1 MFRTYM
7 CRVHIGVE
15 GKRALRNGGNVLTH
29 ATGTFEKMGETT
41 QAAVRTSQESARIF
55 TDYTVKAQELNTQLA
70 RRAVETWID
79 GLRKQTELSQQM
91 TQQLFGKAEEQADV
105 YRSLFGQWGNVP
117 AMRFPFAGMA
127 NDFMFPFQRQ
137 GMRLVETGVRNTEGV
152 IETATFPIANYDEK
166 NVDEISA
173 RLDGLSAEQIRH
185 LRTYEK
191 AHKNRQSLID
201 RFDSKLRTL

>member
-1 MFRTYM
+1 MAHETRTFD
-7 CRVHIGVE
+7 G
-15 GKRALRNGGNVLTH
+15 
-29 ATGTFEKMGETT
+29 MGETAQT
-41 QAAVRTSQESARIF
+41 MVRTSQESARIF

-79 GLRKQTELSQQM
+79 GLRKQTELSQEAAQA
-91 TQQLFGKAEEQADV
+91 LFGKAEEQADV
-105 YRSLFGQWGNVP
+105 YRSFFGQWGSVP
-117 AMRFPFAGMA
+117 TMRFPFAGIA

-137 GMRLVETGVRNTEGV
+137 GMRLVESGAWNAEEF

-185 LRTYEK
+185 LRSYEK
-191 AHKNRQSLID
+191 AHKNRQSLIE
-201 RFDSKLRTL
+201 RFDSKLRAS

>member
-1 MFRTYM
+1 VAHETRTFDRM
-7 CRVHIGVE
+7 DE
-15 GKRALRNGGNVLTH
+15 NVQT
-29 ATGTFEKMGETT
+29 M
-41 QAAVRTSQESARIF
+41 VRTSQESARIF

-79 GLRKQTELSQQM
+79 GLRKQTELSQEMAQE
-91 TQQLFGKAEEQADV
+91 LFGKTEEQADV
-105 YRSLFGQWGNVP
+105 YRSFFGQWGNVP

-137 GMRLVETGVRNTEGV
+137 GMRLVESGVRSGEEV

-173 RLDGLSAEQIRH
+173 RLDGLSDEQIRH
-185 LRTYEK
+185 LRSYEK
-191 AHKNRQSLID
+191 AHKNRQSLIE
-201 RFDSKLRTL
+201 RFDSKLRAS